1 MKLSTEQED
10 KIKLFVDQ
18 QELKIKSLR
27 DDILDHLCCVVE
39 SDLKTGKTF
48 EQSLE
53 DAISEIAPNGLID
66 LERKT
71 FFLLNS
77 KRIIMMKKLM
87 YFIGFIG
94 AVTLAAGITFKLLW
108 YPGANTLFITGF
120 LLLLLI
126 FVPMLA
132 IDRYKVAIARTLSE
146 RLKIVLGCVSAVI
159 VGLSGLCKLMHWM
172 GAEVL
177 LLAGTLIFAIGYLPF
192 LFFSMYKKSIPNNL

>member
-1 MKLSTEQED
+1 MKLSTEQEER
-10 KIKLFVDQ
+10 IKGFVDKQ
-18 QELKIKSLR
+18 GLTLPTLK

-39 SDLKTGKTF
+39 SELKAGKTF
-48 EQSLE
+48 DQSLQ
-53 DAISEIAPNGLID
+53 DAISELAPNGLID

-94 AVTLAAGITFKLLW
+94 ALTLTTGITFKILW
-108 YPGANTLFITGF
+108 YPGANKLFITGF

-132 IDRYKVAIARTLSE
+132 FDRYKVAIAKTLSE
-146 RLKIVLGCVSAVI
+146 RLKIILGCISAII
-159 VGLSGLCKLMHWM
+159 VGMSGLFKLMHWM

-177 LLAGTLIFAIGYLPF
+177 LLTGAFIFAVGYLPF
-192 LFFSMYKKSIPNNL
+192 LFFTMYKKSMA

>member
-1 MKLSTEQED
+1 MKLTIEQEE
-10 KIKLFVDQ
+10 KIKIFVDKQ
-18 QELKIKSLR
+18 GLKLPALR

-39 SDLKTGKTF
+39 SELKAGKTF
-48 EQSLE
+48 EQSLQ
-53 DAISEIAPNGLID
+53 DAISELAPNGLID

-94 AVTLAAGITFKLLW
+94 ALTLTTGITFKILW
-108 YPGANTLFITGF
+108 YPGANKLFITGF
-120 LLLLLI
+120 LLLLLV

-132 IDRYKVAIARTLSE
+132 FDRYKVAIAKTLSE
-146 RLKIVLGCVSAVI
+146 RLKIILGCVSGVI
-159 VGLSGLCKLMHWM
+159 IGMSGLFKLMHWM

-177 LLAGTLIFAIGYLPF
+177 LLAGAFIFAIGYLPF
-192 LFFSMYKKSIPNNL
+192 LFFTMYKRSFA

>member
-1 MKLSTEQED
+1 MKLSPEQEERVVNFVNSQNL
-10 KIKLFVDQ
+10 KLPA
-18 QELKIKSLR
+18 LR

-39 SDLKTGKTF
+39 SDLKAGKTF
-48 EQSLE
+48 DQSLQ

-87 YFIGFIG
+87 YFIGFVG
-94 AVTLAAGITFKLLW
+94 AATLATGITSKMLW
-108 YPGANTLFITGF
+108 YPGANTLFIIGF

-132 IDRYKVAIARTLSE
+132 FDRYKVAIAKALSE
-146 RLKIVLGCVSAVI
+146 RLKIILGCTSGVI
-159 VGLSGLCKLMHWM
+159 VGLSGLFKMMHWM

-177 LLAGTLIFAIGYLPF
+177 LLAGFFIFVIGYLPF
-192 LFFSMYKKSIPNNL
+192 LFFTMYKKSLA

>member
-1 MKLSTEQED
+1 MKLNSEQE
-10 KIKLFVDQ
+10 
-18 QELKIKSLR
+18 EKIKSFVDKQGLKLLELR
-27 DDILDHLCCVVE
+27 DNIVDHLCCVVE

-48 EQSLE
+48 DQSLQ
-53 DAISEIAPNGLID
+53 DAISELAPNGLID

-94 AVTLAAGITFKLLW
+94 SLTLTAGIVFKMLW
-108 YPGANTLFITGF
+108 YPGANNLFITGF

-132 IDRYKVAIARTLSE
+132 IDKYKVAIARTLSE
-146 RLKIVLGCVSAVI
+146 RLKIVLGCVSGVI
-159 VGLSGLCKLMHWM
+159 VGLSGLFKLMHWM

-177 LLAGTLIFAIGYLPF
+177 LLAGAFIFVVGYLPF
-192 LFFSMYKKSIPNNL
+192 LFFTMYRKSLV